1 MGCGC
6 NNKKDPKELINR
18 AKTKTTSKEV
28 KTAQKPL
35 VNNMS
40 LVSLGKKPLLKPKK

>member
-18 AKTKTTSKEV
+18 AKTKTTSKEI
-28 KTAQKPL
+28 KTAQKPS
-35 VNNMS
+35 VNMP